1 MICLSKSLEKDRTE
15 HSLDAYCGMRVFSK
29 KKIREMPACSNND
42 DAQICWLQ
50 TVARRKK
57 TIIYYQSSARLTF
70 ISPMLD
76 VVVIARRVAML
87 PTRWSVICALQI
99 SIDLTWFK
107 VLNCDEYH

>member
-15 HSLDAYCGMRVFSK
+15 HSLDAYCGMRVFLK

-57 TIIYYQSSARLTF
+57 DNYILSELGQTDIYFAH
-70 ISPMLD
+70 
-76 VVVIARRVAML
+76 A
-87 PTRWSVICALQI
+87 
-99 SIDLTWFK
+99 
-107 VLNCDEYH
+107 

>member
-50 TVARRKK
+50 LWHDEKRQLYIIRAR
-57 TIIYYQSSARLTF
+57 
-70 ISPMLD
+70 PD
-76 VVVIARRVAML
+76 
-87 PTRWSVICALQI
+87 
-99 SIDLTWFK
+99 
-107 VLNCDEYH
+107 